1 MSPPPIYSTNFS
13 RAPLVA
19 FSTRFGQLGWENLTG
34 TLASRHSTLFKILGL
49 AAVFGLLGV
58 TWWVYNSRTVN
69 KPNQKP
75 PLSSSTIDI
84 SQPKTPALPNGIDQA
99 QVDEIINIF
108 TRNFKYFQDPQALK
122 MEGSSSTTPIIWL
135 GDLQEI
141 CKGKEPEFGEAK
153 EVFGR
158 LCAYLQEQKII
169 ASRTPMR
176 CSQWQ
181 LILHKDFIH
190 KLESSN

>member
-1 MSPPPIYSTNFS
+1 MSQPPIYSTNFS
-13 RAPLVA
+13 RASLA
-19 FSTRFGQLGWENLTG
+19 TFSTRFGQLGWENLTG

-49 AAVFGLLGV
+49 AAIFGLLVV

-69 KPNQKP
+69 KPNQKS

-84 SQPKTPALPNGIDQA
+84 SKPETPALPNGINQA

-108 TRNFKYFQDPQALK
+108 TRNFKYCQAPQALK
-122 MEGSSSTTPIIWL
+122 MEGRSSTTPIIWL

-141 CKGKEPEFGEAK
+141 CKGQEPEFGEAR
-153 EVFGR
+153 VLFNR
-158 LCAYLQEQKII
+158 LCTYLQEQKII
-169 ASRTPMR
+169 ASCTPMR

-181 LILHKDFIH
+181 LILHKDFIQ